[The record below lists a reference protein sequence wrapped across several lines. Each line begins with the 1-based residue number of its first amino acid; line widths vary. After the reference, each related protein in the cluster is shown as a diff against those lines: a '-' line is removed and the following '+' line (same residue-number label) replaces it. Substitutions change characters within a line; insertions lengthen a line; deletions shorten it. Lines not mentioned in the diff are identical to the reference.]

1 MSTSKENMQK
11 LQEEFDLLEAKQQDV
26 RGNFKRL
33 EAAKKEK
40 DAKQVMESLFDQ
52 LKEAIGMYDDVAK
65 DMEEM
70 YHDVRKNLGR
80 REDGSV
86 RKRPPLSPE
95 EQEMTYELKAQLMK
109 NVETQNQRLKSEIS
123 LHEKMSEAKSQ
134 SAQNKKTTED
144 ASLSKTNSLR
154 LMKMFEKKAKD
165 SETKLKDMQSEL
177 SKSQQ
182 LAKKYQQ
189 LYEMEKRKM
198 GGGMEGPSITPISM
212 ESDGR
217 GTPKMPNQSSYS
229 FMGTGQRVNDIIRKT
244 EVLLEENDVLKRE
257 IHRLKQDNM
266 TLIKKAKHAMTDK
279 DGLLTRLETSEA
291 NRKQLYKR
299 LDREKTQHTML
310 SRSLTRQASDW
321 IVLKKQLAQFDEE
334 YRWSQAGNTKVKS
347 SYVDLRKTYHTY
359 HQGQR
364 EHAIVPS
371 RGGKSQKGYFPPVSR
386 MSSSIISSLHREK
399 SSAADWVRIPERPK
413 REKSTL
419 NIVLPKVKVSR

>member
-1 MSTSKENMQK
+1 MSTSKENMQSDMEGQDLSGDILSK

-40 DAKQVMESLFDQ
+40 DAKVVMESLFDQ
-52 LKEAIGMYDDVAK
+52 LKEAIGLYDDLAK

-70 YHDVRKNLGR
+70 FHDVRKNLGR

-95 EQEMTYELKAQLMK
+95 EQELTYELKAQLMR

-134 SAQNKKTTED
+134 NHQNKKMSED

-182 LAKKYQQ
+182 IAKKYQQ
-189 LYEMEKRKM
+189 LYEMEKRK
-198 GGGMEGPSITPISM
+198 GGGPEGPSVTPISM
-212 ESDGR
+212 ESDGGR
-217 GTPKMPNQSSYS
+217 MTPKIPNQSSHS
-229 FMGTGQRVNDIIRKT
+229 FMGTSQRINDIIRKN

-266 TLIKKAKHAMTDK
+266 TLIKKAKHAMSDK

-291 NRKQLYKR
+291 NRKQLHKR

-334 YRWSQAGNTKVKS
+334 YRWSQRI
-347 SYVDLRKTYHTY
+347 L
-359 HQGQR
+359 
-364 EHAIVPS
+364 
-371 RGGKSQKGYFPPVSR
+371 GKSGTNVLYSY
-386 MSSSIISSLHREK
+386 LH
-399 SSAADWVRIPERPK
+399 D
-413 REKSTL
+413 
-419 NIVLPKVKVSR
+419 

>member
-40 DAKQVMESLFDQ
+40 DAKVVMESLFDQ
-52 LKEAIGMYDDVAK
+52 LKEAIGLYDDLAK

-70 YHDVRKNLGR
+70 FHDVRKNLGR

-95 EQEMTYELKAQLMK
+95 EQELTYELKAQLMR

-134 SAQNKKTTED
+134 NHQNKKMSED

-182 LAKKYQQ
+182 IAKKYQQ
-189 LYEMEKRKM
+189 LYEMEKRK
-198 GGGMEGPSITPISM
+198 GGGPEGPSVTPISM
-212 ESDGR
+212 ESDGGR
-217 GTPKMPNQSSYS
+217 MTPKIPNQSSHS
-229 FMGTGQRVNDIIRKT
+229 FMGTSQRINDIIRKN

-266 TLIKKAKHAMTDK
+266 TLIKKAKHAMSDK

-291 NRKQLYKR
+291 NRKQLHKR

-334 YRWSQAGNTKVKS
+334 YRWSQAGNTKIKS
-347 SYVDLRKTYHTY
+347 SYVDLRKTYQTY
-359 HQGQR
+359 HQAQR
-364 EHAIVPS
+364 EHSIVPS
-371 RGGKSQKGYFPPVSR
+371 RSGRSQKGYFPPVSR
-386 MSSSIISSLHREK
+386 LSSSVSTLHREK

>member
-1 MSTSKENMQK
+1 MSTSKENMQR

-33 EAAKKEK
+33 ETAKKEK
-40 DAKQVMESLFDQ
+40 DAKVIMESLFDQ

-65 DMEEM
+65 DMEDM
-70 YHDVRKNLGR
+70 FHDVRKNLGR

-95 EQEMTYELKAQLMK
+95 EQELTYELKAQLMR

-123 LHEKMSEAKSQ
+123 LHEKMSEAKNQ
-134 SAQNKKTTED
+134 NQQNKKVTED

-198 GGGMEGPSITPISM
+198 GGGGAEGPRVTPISM
-212 ESDGR
+212 ESEGR
-217 GTPKMPNQSSYS
+217 ATPKIPNQSSYS
-229 FMGTGQRVNDIIRKT
+229 FLGSGQRVNDIVRKN

-257 IHRLKQDNM
+257 IHRLKHDNM

-279 DGLLTRLETSEA
+279 DGLLTRLETSES
-291 NRKQLYKR
+291 NRKQLHKR

-334 YRWSQAGNTKVKS
+334 YRWSQVGPVNPHGAEQ
-347 SYVDLRKTYHTY
+347 RMHM
-359 HQGQR
+359 HQGTKNVYLPKKMLPVESWGQ
-364 EHAIVPS
+364 ANQTVATPS
-371 RGGKSQKGYFPPVSR
+371 R
-386 MSSSIISSLHREK
+386 
-399 SSAADWVRIPERPK
+399 
-413 REKSTL
+413 
-419 NIVLPKVKVSR
+419 